1 MAPLGA
7 LPQPVLV
14 ALAPF
19 CRGVNISRPTMS
31 APLPDSGINAHD
43 APPPC
48 DPVSSPEAPADLPP
62 EKALLPDDVDD
73 EAESALNSAPPTPF
87 TVTPGTLILEP
98 GAVVIRGAVAR
109 GRPLYELSKP
119 LNGHA
124 MSVTL
129 IEVPER
135 RIVSYDGILDD
146 DAWEED
152 NLYRIYE
159 HRDLANMNAQVAEV
173 SAQNPRQFHGVR
185 LKRES
190 SMGLTG
196 AKESF
201 QATWGDELNKMEIM
215 YHARRKKGVLEWRD
229 ATNRL
234 VAVDDPAVDRGSQVD
249 SLNILVSLDKKNLDL
264 MVALWIARIWHDT
277 QAKGKREDK
286 QVAKRRKSEQK
297 QLDKEE
303 GKPYGLV
310 HDVKEA
316 LGIGYGVK
324 GPSNGLYPGGMPGN
338 NQDGRINWGGSKR

>member
-1 MAPLGA
+1 
-7 LPQPVLV
+7 
-14 ALAPF
+14 
-19 CRGVNISRPTMS
+19 MS
-31 APLPDSGINAHD
+31 APLPDSGIDAHD
-43 APPPC
+43 APPPY
-48 DPVSSPEAPADLPP
+48 DAVSSPGAPADLPP
-62 EKALLPDDVDD
+62 EKAPLPDNGDD
-73 EAESALNSAPPTPF
+73 EVESALNSAAPPPPF

-98 GAVVIRGAVAR
+98 GAVVIRGAVA
-109 GRPLYELSKP
+109 GARPLYELSKP

-135 RIVSYDGILDD
+135 RIVSYDDILS

-152 NLYRIYE
+152 KLYRIYE
-159 HRDLANMNAQVAEV
+159 HRDLANMDAQVAEV
-173 SAQNPRQFHGVR
+173 SAQKPRQFHGVR
-185 LKRES
+185 LKRGS

-201 QATWGDELNKMEIM
+201 EATWGDELNKKII

-234 VAVDDPAVDRGSQVD
+234 VAIDDPSVDRGSQVE
-249 SLNILVSLDKKNLDL
+249 SLNILVSLDKKNLDF
-264 MVALWIARIWHDT
+264 MVALWMARIWHDT
-277 QAKGKREDK
+277 QARGEKEDK

-324 GPSNGLYPGGMPGN
+324 GPSNGLYPGGMPGTN
-338 NQDGRINWGGSKR
+338 HSGRINWGGSKG